1 MLRRLALLMEQPRHM
16 MMAMVVIWGCAC
28 RSGGGRS
35 MLPMCPD
42 LVGQLLVWMR
52 TTLEI
57 YHLILTVLVLL
68 LGMVVIV
75 MMRRASQGL

>member
-1 MLRRLALLMEQPRHM
+1 
-16 MMAMVVIWGCAC
+16 
-28 RSGGGRS
+28 

-52 TTLEI
+52 AALEI
-57 YHLILTVLVLL
+57 YYLILTVL
-68 LGMVVIV
+68 GMVVVIV

>member
-1 MLRRLALLMEQPRHM
+1 
-16 MMAMVVIWGCAC
+16 
-28 RSGGGRS
+28 

-57 YHLILTVLVLL
+57 YHLILTVMMLL

>member
-1 MLRRLALLMEQPRHM
+1 
-16 MMAMVVIWGCAC
+16 
-28 RSGGGRS
+28 
-35 MLPMCPD
+35 MLPMRPD

-57 YHLILTVLVLL
+57 YHLILTVRMLL

>member
-1 MLRRLALLMEQPRHM
+1 
-16 MMAMVVIWGCAC
+16 
-28 RSGGGRS
+28 

>member
-1 MLRRLALLMEQPRHM
+1 
-16 MMAMVVIWGCAC
+16 
-28 RSGGGRS
+28 
-35 MLPMCPD
+35 MLPMRPD

-57 YHLILTVLVLL
+57 YHLILTVMMLL

>member
-1 MLRRLALLMEQPRHM
+1 
-16 MMAMVVIWGCAC
+16 
-28 RSGGGRS
+28 

-57 YHLILTVLVLL
+57 YHLILTVMVLM
-68 LGMVVIV
+68 LGMVVVIV
-75 MMRRASQGL
+75 MRRASQGL

>member
-1 MLRRLALLMEQPRHM
+1 
-16 MMAMVVIWGCAC
+16 
-28 RSGGGRS
+28 

-57 YHLILTVLVLL
+57 YYLILTVMTLLL

-75 MMRRASQGL
+75 MRRASQGL

>member
-1 MLRRLALLMEQPRHM
+1 
-16 MMAMVVIWGCAC
+16 
-28 RSGGGRS
+28 

-68 LGMVVIV
+68 LRMVVIV

>member
-1 MLRRLALLMEQPRHM
+1 
-16 MMAMVVIWGCAC
+16 
-28 RSGGGRS
+28 

-52 TTLEI
+52 TTLEV
-57 YHLILTVLVLL
+57 YHLILTVMMLL